1 MLFCTASMPAML
13 AITKHGV
20 CVGVI
25 TPCLVSFIMADMEAV
40 QSCISTFLTSLSLF
54 SPYAWD
60 HAYMIS
66 AMKGEG

>member
-20 CVGVI
+20 F
-25 TPCLVSFIMADMEAV
+25 TPYLVSFIMADMEAV

-54 SPYAWD
+54 PPYAWD